1 MIVHDCAD
9 FYRVCAD
16 LADTVEWLSKLE
28 PPNRLLGKKD
38 AEFVTLAIA
47 RAAKLLEVLGIKDGA
62 FHYDFNEVFD
72 HVKSLS
78 GGPWAGI
85 FDVRADELARDHMR
99 IREGIFRE
107 LMKHKFLYLPAP
119 GDTYFDQ
126 ERLFGDA
133 VHEKFPSA
141 RYEIREAG
149 NAIAFEMHTAAV
161 FHFMRAAEIGLRSLA
176 KDRRISHLPKKRN
189 APVAMGTWE
198 DILRELDEQIGKISN
213 WPNTM
218 AEVKVQAQEFYNGS
232 ITEYRGFKDMWRN
245 HVMHTRREYL
255 RVDALSALDHVK
267 RMMQRLSS
275 RISET
280 TYTPLIW
287 TKAQLR

>member
-1 MIVHDCAD
+1 
-9 FYRVCAD
+9 
-16 LADTVEWLSKLE
+16 
-28 PPNRLLGKKD
+28 
-38 AEFVTLAIA
+38 
-47 RAAKLLEVLGIKDGA
+47 
-62 FHYDFNEVFD
+62 
-72 HVKSLS
+72 
-78 GGPWAGI
+78 
-85 FDVRADELARDHMR
+85 
-99 IREGIFRE
+99 
-107 LMKHKFLYLPAP
+107 
-119 GDTYFDQ
+119 
-126 ERLFGDA
+126 
-133 VHEKFPSA
+133 
-141 RYEIREAG
+141 
-149 NAIAFEMHTAAV
+149 MHTAAV